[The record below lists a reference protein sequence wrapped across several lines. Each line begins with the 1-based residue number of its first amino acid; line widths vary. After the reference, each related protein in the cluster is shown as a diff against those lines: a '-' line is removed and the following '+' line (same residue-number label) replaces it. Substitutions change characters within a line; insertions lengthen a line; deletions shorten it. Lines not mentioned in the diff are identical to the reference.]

1 MKKKVI
7 RGIVVSLAFLGALH
21 PSKNKNHLDLPSPGK
36 IIFITGSCSS
46 GKSSMA
52 KIIAQRLNAR
62 SFAFDEY
69 VMPIVLKKFVR
80 KHYGGLA
87 AFFVNKFLM
96 RNFFTTV
103 SFLSDKKRYAL
114 QLKFYNDLKQGLA
127 VEPTSRMYREAKMV
141 AMQGQNVVIESPLH
155 IWDGVDCIKSL
166 SELDGADVAYVLAY
180 CPWDDLVSRVKKRNS
195 SKNKKM
201 HRELDW
207 AVINYMCC
215 FDVSPFYHGDGFLE
229 QLNGYN
235 VHKVIEKYSQV
246 KYKKKRMCLFSETR
260 NAAFKTF
267 PEDIEYYI
275 YPRFK
280 YNITVN
286 TNMHTPEEA
295 ASVIFDYLNIRG
307 CDGRN
312 RS

>member
-1 MKKKVI
+1 MGKIFIVAIIFSALSI
-7 RGIVVSLAFLGALH
+7 RALLAH
-21 PSKNKNHLDLPSPGK
+21 SKIENTTLSPGK

-69 VMPIVLKKFVR
+69 VMPIVLKKFIR

-103 SFLSDKKRYAL
+103 SFLSEKKRYAL

-127 VEPTSRMYREAKMV
+127 VEPTSRMYRHAKMV

-155 IWDGVDCIKSL
+155 IWDGVDCLKSL
-166 SELDGADVAYVLAY
+166 PEFDGADVTYVLAY
-180 CPWDDLVSRVKKRNS
+180 CPWDDLVSRIKERNS

-215 FDVSPFYHGDGFLE
+215 FDVSPNYHGDGFLE
-229 QLNGYN
+229 YLNGTN
-235 VHKVIEKYSQV
+235 VHSVVQKYSQS
-246 KYKKKRMCLFSETR
+246 KYKKKRMRLFSETR
-260 NAAFKTF
+260 NAALKSF
-267 PEDIEYYI
+267 PEETGYYI

-286 TNMHTPEEA
+286 TKMHAPEQA
-295 ASVIFDYLNIRG
+295 AAVILDYFN
-307 CDGRN
+307 
-312 RS
+312 